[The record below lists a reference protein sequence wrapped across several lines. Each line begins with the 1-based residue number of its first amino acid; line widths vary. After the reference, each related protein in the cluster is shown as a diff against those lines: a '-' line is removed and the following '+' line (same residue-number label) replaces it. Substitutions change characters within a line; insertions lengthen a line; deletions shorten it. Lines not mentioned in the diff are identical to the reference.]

1 MKGIIECLTLLYN
14 RTPFIK
20 VNSSSPGIGENNN
33 FRPLEYGNNRF
44 YQSSG
49 NREEGEWWQVS
60 LSGISCYISSY
71 KIQTYDLPTYNAHL
85 KSWKLYA
92 GNSEDD
98 LHVIHFQNET
108 QVLNNVSALVIINLS
123 NIYGPFSIFRVQTV
137 STHYYSEEYFHVLRL
152 AEFDIYGY
160 STGHDCQTKN
170 HFTLNISP
178 SSFLIMIFLR

>member
-1 MKGIIECLTLLYN
+1 M
-14 RTPFIK
+14 
-20 VNSSSPGIGENNN
+20 
-33 FRPLEYGNNRF
+33 
-44 YQSSG
+44 
-49 NREEGEWWQVS
+49 S

-71 KIQTYDLPTYNAHL
+71 KIQTYYLPTDNAHL

-178 SSFLIMIFLR
+178 SSFLIAGVGLSSGLKILSTKLPYKAPPKIKIISPAKNVAINSPSFKFVF